1 MKEVLLL
8 ALSASCLH
16 APIGEICAP
25 RIVSVQQRL
34 FDALGRAEN
43 CARWLNPG
51 CLKFA
56 RQEGARR
63 GPNGYAVFRD
73 VMDGRRALQRRIAR
87 GRGHTVLEFLKG
99 YNPGHAEYSGRVAAL
114 GGLELWE
121 VL

>member
-1 MKEVLLL
+1 MKELLLL

-16 APIGEICAP
+16 APIGENCVV

-56 RQEGARR
+56 RQDGARR
-63 GPNGYAVFRD
+63 GPNGYAVFRTL
-73 VMDGRRALQRRIAR
+73 VDGRRALRRRIAR
-87 GRGHTVLEFLKG
+87 GRGQTVLEFLEG
-99 YNPGHAEYSGRVAAL
+99 YNPGHVEYPGRVAAL

-121 VL
+121 AL

>member
-1 MKEVLLL
+1 MKKLLL
-8 ALSASCLH
+8 VALSAGCLH
-16 APIGEICAP
+16 APMGEICAP
-25 RIVSVQQRL
+25 HILSVQERL

-63 GPNGYAVFRD
+63 GPNGYAIFRD
-73 VMDGRRALQRRIAR
+73 VMDGRRALRRRIAH